1 MQQESP
7 FNSQWAFGIT
17 IMIKKSWKQPIILK
31 KRKTGQTRKLLLK
44 RRNKVR
50 MLVEQKPCIYS
61 QKKGFWPSL
70 KDSKNS
76 RRLKTLL
83 KIVVHVQVWRVYVK
97 TFW

>member
-1 MQQESP
+1 
-7 FNSQWAFGIT
+7 
-17 IMIKKSWKQPIILK
+17 
-31 KRKTGQTRKLLLK
+31 
-44 RRNKVR
+44 

>member
-31 KRKTGQTRKLLLK
+31 KRKTGQPMKLLLK

-50 MLVEQKPCIYS
+50 MLVKQKPCIYS

-70 KDSKNS
+70 KDSKSS

-83 KIVVHVQVWRVYVK
+83 KMVVHVQVWRVYVK